1 MPLLSNSQRHFYC
14 REDGLQK
21 IKLTGYYIMQQLI
34 KVIAISSVLSA
45 MCIYGFAQ
53 RDSIFVESDSTLQ
66 NVTVTAFSL
75 HSKWKDVPATIAIID
90 EYRLKRLDEYSLL
103 PAFNSV
109 PGVRMEERSP
119 GSYRLSIRGSL
130 LRSPFGIRNIKIYL
144 DDIPFTDAGGNSYL
158 QLLNTTELKAV
169 EILKGPASSYYGANT
184 GGAVILHPFSR
195 LSKGHEFGG
204 GVSAGSFGLINENFY
219 WKYGSEK
226 FSSMLNQSHRQ
237 SDGYREQTAYRND
250 HLQWNGKLEAT
261 DKTSIS
267 MTAFSGNLQYETPGG
282 LTLQQM
288 NENPKSARQAA
299 GNFPGAVAQQAG
311 VYNETVFLGVTADQ
325 KFAEHSGNKTS
336 LAFSHTSFK
345 NPFIT
350 NYEKRNEW
358 NYTARTVFYYQ
369 NNKSDVSYNLQAGSE
384 VQFNRSAIDVY
395 GNRGGNPDTVQYK
408 DKLHVGTGFV
418 FAQAQLS
425 FVQKIFFQTGLSI
438 NNMQYRLQETTAVPR
453 IDAKIKEG
461 PVYSPRFSLLY
472 KISDKVSVY
481 GIASKGFSPPT
492 LAEIRPSSGFFN
504 YALKAESGWNYEVGM
519 KGSALKNLIYF
530 DVSFYDFELRNA
542 IVRRNDSIG
551 AEYFVN
557 AGSTSQKGIEVFLS
571 GTPISSNTRFV
582 KKINVFNSFSYQ
594 PYRFKNYVSKNND
607 FSGNRLTGVPRF
619 INVTGIDVGIQKDYF
634 LNVNLNV
641 VSSIPL
647 NDANTEYAKPY
658 QLLQC
663 KVGKKIY
670 GSKASWMLFAG
681 CDNMLNQQFSL
692 GNDINAAAGRYYNP
706 APVINFYA
714 GINVKW

>member
-1 MPLLSNSQRHFYC
+1 
-14 REDGLQK
+14 
-21 IKLTGYYIMQQLI
+21 MQQLKKI
-34 KVIAISSVLSA
+34 IAISSILSF
-45 MCIYGFAQ
+45 MCTHGFTQ
-53 RDSIFVESDSTLQ
+53 NDSTFVESDTTLQ

-75 HSKWKDVPATIAIID
+75 HAKWKDVPATIAVIN
-90 EYRLKRLDEYSLL
+90 EYGLKRLDNYSLL

-109 PGVRMEERSP
+109 PGIRMEERSP

-130 LRSPFGIRNIKIYL
+130 LRSPFGIRNIKIYM

-158 QLLNTTELKAV
+158 QLLNATELKAV

-195 LSKGHEFGG
+195 VSKAHEFGG
-204 GVSAGSFGLINENFY
+204 GLSAGSFGLFNENFY
-219 WKYGSEK
+219 WKYGNEK

-237 SDGYREQTAYRND
+237 SDGYRQQTAYRND
-250 HLQWNGKLEAT
+250 HFQWNGKWEVN
-261 DKTSIS
+261 DKTNIS
-267 MTAFSGNLQYETPGG
+267 ALAFYGNLHYETPGG

-288 NENPKSARQAA
+288 IENPKSARQAA
-299 GNFPGAVAQQAG
+299 GNFPGAVTQKAG
-311 VYNETVFLGVTADQ
+311 VYNETVFLGITADQ
-325 KFAEHSGNKTS
+325 KFSEHTGNKTS
-336 LAFSHTSFK
+336 LAVNHTSFK

-350 NYEKRNEW
+350 NYEKRDEW
-358 NYTARTVFYYQ
+358 NYAVRTAVYYQ
-369 NNKSDVSYNLQAGSE
+369 NNEPKVNYNLQAGTE
-384 VQFNRSAIDVY
+384 FQFNRSSIDVY
-395 GNRGGNPDTVQYK
+395 GNRGGNPDTVQYR

-418 FAQAQLS
+418 FAQGQLS
-425 FVQKIFFQTGLSI
+425 FVQKIFIQVGLSI
-438 NNMQYRLQETTAVPR
+438 NNMQYRLQEVTADPQ
-453 IDAKIKEG
+453 IDTKIKEG

-472 KISDKVSVY
+472 KISENVSVY
-481 GIASKGFSPPT
+481 GITSKGFSPPT

-504 YALKAESGWNYEVGM
+504 YALKAESGWNYEVGI
-519 KGSALKNLIYF
+519 KGSAMKNRFYF

-557 AGSTSQKGIEVFLS
+557 AGSTSQKGVEAFFN
-571 GTPISSNTRFV
+571 GTVISSNKRFI
-582 KKINVFNSFSYQ
+582 KKIDVFNSFSFQ
-594 PYRFKNYVSKNND
+594 PYRFKNYISKNND

-619 INVTGIDVGIQKDYF
+619 INVSGIDVGIQKDYF
-634 LNVNLNV
+634 FNFNFNL

-663 KVGKKIY
+663 KAGKRIY
-670 GSKASWMLFAG
+670 GSKSSWMLFVG
-681 CDNMLNQQFSL
+681 CDNLLNQQFSL

-706 APVINFYA
+706 APMINFYA